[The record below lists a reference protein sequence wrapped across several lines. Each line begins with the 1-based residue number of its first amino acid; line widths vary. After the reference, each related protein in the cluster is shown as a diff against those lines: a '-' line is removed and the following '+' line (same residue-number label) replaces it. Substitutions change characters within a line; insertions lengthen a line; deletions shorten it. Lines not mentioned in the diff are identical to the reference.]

1 MYHQP
6 EINFRPEEVLVYLRK
21 SRSDDPNLTVEEV
34 LAKHETILDEWCER
48 FLGGKVPEENK
59 FREVVSGETIKDRPE
74 MSAMLRKIESPKY
87 KATLAVEV
95 QRWSRGDLEDA
106 GRLIK
111 LLRHTNTLAIT
122 HNLSYT
128 KAYDLR
134 DEYDRDAFERELKR
148 GNEFLEY
155 QKKIMN
161 NGRLLSVQQGN
172 FIGTVPP
179 YGYDKDVVLVGKR
192 KCPTLK
198 PNHAEADVVRMIFDM
213 YVNQDFG
220 RVTIAKRLNEL
231 GIKPRKAKLWAQDAI
246 KGILENEH
254 YIGKVRWNWRKT
266 ISVVEEG
273 EIRKTRPKT
282 EVGEYLVY
290 DGRHE
295 AIISEELFAA
305 ARAKQGKNHRAKSTT
320 KVRNPLAGLVFCQ
333 CGRAM
338 SYRTYLNNGVERA
351 PARLLCDNQAY
362 CKTSSCLYSEILERV
377 IDVLKQCVQDFEIR
391 IENNDG
397 DSVKLHQN
405 LIKRLEAKRD
415 ELDRKEVAQWEAQAD
430 PDPAKRMPDHVFR
443 ILNEKLLKEKEEVRQ
458 ALCTAYESMPNPV
471 DYEEKLLRFKDALET
486 LQDPDAPAALKNK
499 LLKTCIERIDYKRE
513 KAERIP
519 SKQIRYYDPV
529 QKKTRYKSP
538 LNTGGNWTAP
548 PIELDVKLRL

>member
-48 FLGGKVPEENK
+48 HLGGRVPEENK

-74 MSAMLRKIESPKY
+74 MSAMLLRIESPKY

-179 YGYDKDVVLVGKR
+179 YGYDKDVVIVGKR

-198 PNHAEADVVRMIFDM
+198 PNPEEADVVRMIFDM
-213 YVNQDFG
+213 YVNQDLG

-231 GIKPRKAKLWAQDAI
+231 GVKPRKAKLWAQDAI

-266 ISVVEEG
+266 VAIVEEG

-290 DGRHE
+290 EGRHD
-295 AIISEELFAA
+295 AIISDELFEA
-305 ARAKQGKNHRAKSTT
+305 ARAKQGRNHRAKSTT
-320 KVRNPLAGLVFCQ
+320 KVRNPLVGLLFCQ

-351 PARLLCDNQAY
+351 PARLLCDNQSY
-362 CKTSSCLYSEILERV
+362 CKTSSCLYSDLLERV
-377 IDVLKQCVQDFEIR
+377 VEVLEQCIQDFEVR
-391 IENNDG
+391 IQNNDG
-397 DSVKLHQN
+397 DSLKLHQN
-405 LIKRLEAKRD
+405 LIKRLEAKKI
-415 ELDRKEVAQWEAQAD
+415 ELEKKEIAQWEAQTD
-430 PDPAKRMPDHVFR
+430 PDPDKRMPQHVFKM
-443 ILNEKLLKEKEEVRQ
+443 LNDKLLKEKEEVNQ
-458 ALCTAYESMPNPV
+458 ALCQAYESMPNPV
-471 DYEEKLLRFKDALET
+471 DYEEKMLRFKDALET
-486 LQDPDAPAALKNK
+486 LKDPNASAQQKNK
-499 LLKTCIERIDYKRE
+499 LLKACIDRIDYKRE
-513 KAERIP
+513 RAVRIA
-519 SKQIRYYDPV
+519 SKQERYYDPV
-529 QKKTRYKSP
+529 QKKTRYRSP
-538 LNTGGNWTAP
+538 LGTGGNWTNP